1 MPPLI
6 VIQKIRMATPQNIIK
21 AMVASLHQRHLKPLG
36 FRKSGTT
43 WIRAMEWKYV
53 INVQLS
59 RWNSADEAQFTVNL
73 GILIEPLHTAA
84 ESLPLKG
91 ALKEYDCDVRARIGQ
106 LLPTKQ
112 DMWWTVRPDSDSES
126 LADDVF
132 MNIELHALPWFE
144 RLSNFEA
151 VGSEFL
157 SQKIPFKAAIAYR
170 LAGDADS
177 ASAAM
182 AQAFDQANSHVLP
195 KLRRI
200 AVAQGIETK
209 G

>member
-1 MPPLI
+1 
-6 VIQKIRMATPQNIIK
+6 MAKPQDIIK

-43 WIRAMEWKYV
+43 WIRPTEWKHV

-59 RWNSADEAQFTVNL
+59 KWNSSEEAQFTVNL
-73 GILIEPLHTAA
+73 GILIEPLHAAA

-91 ALKEYDCDVRARIGQ
+91 SLKEYDCDVRARIGQ
-106 LLPTKQ
+106 LQPTKQ
-112 DMWWTVRPDSDSES
+112 DKWWTVRPDSDPEG
-126 LADDVF
+126 LGDDVF
-132 MNIELHALPWFE
+132 TSIAQLALPWFE
-144 RLSNFEA
+144 RLSSFDA

-170 LAGDADS
+170 LAGDSDS
-177 ASAAM
+177 AATAM
-182 AQAFDQANSHVLP
+182 AQAFDQANPQILP

-200 AVAQGIETK
+200 AAAQGIKTT

>member
-1 MPPLI
+1 
-6 VIQKIRMATPQNIIK
+6 MATPQDIIK
-21 AMVASLHQRHLKPLG
+21 AMVASLHQRYLKPLG

-43 WIRAMEWKYV
+43 WIRPIEWKHV

-59 RWNSADEAQFTVNL
+59 KWNSSEEAQFTVNL
-73 GILIEPLHTAA
+73 GISIEQLHAA
-84 ESLPLKG
+84 TESLPLTG
-91 ALKEYDCDVRARIGQ
+91 ALKEYDCDVRTRIGN
-106 LLPTKQ
+106 LLLTKQ
-112 DMWWTVRPDSDSES
+112 DKWWTVKPDSDPEG

-132 MNIELHALPWFE
+132 TNIAQHALPWFE
-144 RLSNFEA
+144 RLSNFET

-157 SQKIPFKAAIAYR
+157 SQKNPFKAAVAYQ

-177 ASAAM
+177 AATAM
-182 AQAFDQANSHVLP
+182 TLAFNKASPLLLP

-200 AVAQGIETK
+200 AIAQGIETK